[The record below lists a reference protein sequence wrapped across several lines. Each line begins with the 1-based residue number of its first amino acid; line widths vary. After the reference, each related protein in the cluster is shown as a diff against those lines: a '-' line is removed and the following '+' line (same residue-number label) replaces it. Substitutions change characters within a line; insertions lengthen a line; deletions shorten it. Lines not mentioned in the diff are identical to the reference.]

1 MTLTRTLVVAALFA
15 ASLPAQADQ
24 AARADAVT
32 RPAINTN
39 TVNREQARTANEQA
53 AEQAIEAVLEAN
65 RLDLDIKLI
74 GPTSKKIARDR

>member
-1 MTLTRTLVVAALFA
+1 MTFTRTLVVAALVA